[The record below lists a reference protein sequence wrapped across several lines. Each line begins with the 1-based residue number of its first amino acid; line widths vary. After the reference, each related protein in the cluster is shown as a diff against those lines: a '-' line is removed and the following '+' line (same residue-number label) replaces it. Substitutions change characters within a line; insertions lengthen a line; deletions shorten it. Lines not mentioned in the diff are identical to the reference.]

1 MKSLLTANDPG
12 DVAAA
17 GGTLHAL
24 SREGVTC
31 HNCGEE
37 GHYARECKKP
47 REAIA
52 FWIFLLPH
60 KIDEKLCSALLSFH
74 RHQDLVYR
82 IYRDISGRS

>member
-60 KIDEKLCSALLSFH
+60 KIDEKICSDFVPLFFLFTALFSLLFF
-74 RHQDLVYR
+74 LFT
-82 IYRDISGRS
+82 